1 MDLLSGSAVHP
12 HPVRATRGLLQGC
25 PASPCLLNATM
36 TLWVLTVQRSAPD
49 VRFAV
54 YLDDRSIWQLGTSDL
69 GPLLAATRAG
79 QEVDV
84 ATGMTLHP
92 GKLGCFALASSLR
105 RALALNA
112 DVFGPVTTMPR
123 LLGITYMIG
132 GRTLCAP
139 ASQASHAVAHRCRKI
154 ARAGRTLRL
163 RRFLLTLLV
172 VSLFRWTGPWHR
184 YAVADLYKWTG
195 HAETTL
201 WGGHVPRERSA
212 LLLWGALGTPR
223 AHPLFALHFEALRH
237 QWRACARP
245 TQQAPCPRFVAAL
258 TYFKAGLFSVSVI
271 GLRPLACSLLPG
283 TPSPPFT

>member
-1 MDLLSGSAVHP
+1 MDSSVAPRPMLGAASTVWTLKSPCVSLLAWVPHRAVLRFFYDTQLRWISSGSAVHP

-49 VRFAV
+49 VRLAV
-54 YLDDRSIWQLGTSDL
+54 YLDDRSIWQLDTSDL

-79 QEVDV
+79 QEVDA

-92 GKLGCFALASSLR
+92 GKLGCFALAPSLR

-112 DVFGPVTTMPR
+112 DVFGPVTTMPS

-139 ASQASHAVAHRCRKI
+139 ASQVSHPVAHRCRKI

-163 RRFLLTLLV
+163 RRCLLTLLV

-184 YAVADLYKWTG
+184 YAVADLDKWTG
-195 HAETTL
+195 ADTFLDNTQLCSCGSNLCNTL
-201 WGGHVPRERSA
+201 RTMPA
-212 LLLWGALGTPR
+212 NDL
-223 AHPLFALHFEALRH
+223 
-237 QWRACARP
+237 
-245 TQQAPCPRFVAAL
+245 
-258 TYFKAGLFSVSVI
+258 
-271 GLRPLACSLLPG
+271 
-283 TPSPPFT
+283 